1 MERELEHGK
10 AWLNLCVRET
20 SLMEGRRWIEEW
32 MWRWES
38 GRYAGVHVNRDK
50 TGECL

>member
-1 MERELEHGK
+1 MGRELEQGK
-10 AWLNLCVRET
+10 AWVNLCVRKT
-20 SLMEGRRWIEEW
+20 TLMEGRRWIEEW

-38 GRYAGVHVNRDK
+38 GGYTGVHVNRDK